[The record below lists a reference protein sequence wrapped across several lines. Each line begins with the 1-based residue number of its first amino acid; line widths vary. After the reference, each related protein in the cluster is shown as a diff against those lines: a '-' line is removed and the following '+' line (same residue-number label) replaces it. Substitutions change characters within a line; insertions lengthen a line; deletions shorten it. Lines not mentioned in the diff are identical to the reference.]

1 MHIKPL
7 IETKRYAV
15 ICFLLDTTI
24 NHDGTPCRSCS
35 FVQDMD
41 DAELALKLGL
51 EFESQMEDFRGT
63 PMEYDEVQVIDMEG
77 FR

>member
-7 IETKRYAV
+7 VEIKRYTIV
-15 ICFLLDTTI
+15 GFLLDTTI
-24 NHDGTPCRSCS
+24 NHDGTPVRSIT
-35 FVQDMD
+35 FIQDAD
-41 DAELALKLGL
+41 DADEALRTGI
-51 EFESQMEDFRGT
+51 EFERQMEDFRGT